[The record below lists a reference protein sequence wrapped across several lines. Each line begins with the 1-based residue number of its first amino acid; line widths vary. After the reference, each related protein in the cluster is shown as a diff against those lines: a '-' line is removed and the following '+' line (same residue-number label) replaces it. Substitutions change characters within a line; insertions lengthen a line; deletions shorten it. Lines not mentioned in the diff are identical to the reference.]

1 MATIKDVANA
11 AGVSPATVSAVLN
24 DSAFVSAALKARVL
38 DAVRDLDYA
47 PSQLARNLRRGH
59 SELIAIVVADL
70 SNPFYSRVVCAA
82 EAAVSAWGYS
92 LVVFNSDEKPDVE
105 KRILARVRALQCEGL
120 SAGPVGDVILGFR
133 REFGEPILPTVL
145 FGRTLDDEQ
154 LDAVTI
160 DNFSASYQ
168 ATSYLID
175 LGHRRIGAILG
186 PSRLSTGRDRAGGM
200 QAALTAKGL
209 TLEPRFVR
217 SGEFREEVAYSAA
230 RDLFLE
236 PVRPTAL
243 YVANGADGARR
254 HARHRRSRTALSRGR
269 LHRLDRQYSGH
280 PRLEAKP
287 DALRTSDCRD
297 GQRVGPP
304 PHGPDQA
311 RRYHPAAKGRLSLR
325 ARGGRQLCSAC
336 GPVRRHRARHDL
348 WSTSH
353 GRFDGD
359 FAPEIATDKG
369 QIEAVDQAMNRP
381 QGRRRHHSLHRRP
394 EAVSGGER
402 GTTRA
407 LHSARRLRRAEAM
420 QNLAHRAR
428 APVA

>member
-1 MATIKDVANA
+1 MATIKDVANL

-38 DAVRDLDYA
+38 EAVRDLDYA

-59 SELIAIVVADL
+59 SELIAIAVADL
-70 SNPFYSRVVCAA
+70 SNPFYSRVICAA
-82 EAAVSAWGYS
+82 EAAVSAWSYS

-120 SAGPVGDVILGFR
+120 LLAPVGDAIFGFR
-133 REFGEPILPTVL
+133 RDSGEPILPTVL
-145 FGRTLDDEQ
+145 FGRTLEDEQ
-154 LDAVTI
+154 LDEVTI

-209 TLEPRFVR
+209 TLEPRFMR

-243 YVANGADGARR
+243 YVANGLMALGVMRAIADLGLRCPEDVSIASTDNIPGIRGLRPNLTRSEHPIVEMVNESVRLLIDRIKRGDITQRR
-254 HARHRRSRTALSRGR
+254 KVVFPSALVVGDSCA
-269 LHRLDRQYSGH
+269 
-280 PRLEAKP
+280 PP
-287 DALRTSDCRD
+287 TS
-297 GQRVGPP
+297 P
-304 PHGPDQA
+304 
-311 RRYHPAAKGRLSLR
+311 
-325 ARGGRQLCSAC
+325 
-336 GPVRRHRARHDL
+336 
-348 WSTSH
+348 
-353 GRFDGD
+353 
-359 FAPEIATDKG
+359 
-369 QIEAVDQAMNRP
+369 
-381 QGRRRHHSLHRRP
+381 
-394 EAVSGGER
+394 
-402 GTTRA
+402 
-407 LHSARRLRRAEAM
+407 
-420 QNLAHRAR
+420 
-428 APVA
+428 